1 MSDPA
6 ELPVDGVETVG
17 HTSGAVRTDAVAPR
31 LRSAVPA
38 DLEQIIADIG
48 DIGDGPAPRT

>member
-17 HTSGAVRTDAVAPR
+17 YTSGAVRTDAAAPR

-48 DIGDGPAPRT
+48 DGPAPRV

>member
-6 ELPVDGVETVG
+6 ELPVDGVESVG
-17 HTSGAVRTDAVAPR
+17 YTSGAVRTETAAPR

-48 DIGDGPAPRT
+48 DGPAPRA

>member
-6 ELPVDGVETVG
+6 ERPADGVESVG
-17 HTSGAVRTDAVAPR
+17 YISGAGRADATAPL

-48 DIGDGPAPRT
+48 DGPAPRT

>member
-17 HTSGAVRTDAVAPR
+17 YTSGADRTDAAAAPR

-38 DLEQIIADIG
+38 DLEQIIADL
-48 DIGDGPAPRT
+48 GDGPAPRT

>member
-6 ELPVDGVETVG
+6 ERPVDGVESVG
-17 HTSGAVRTDAVAPR
+17 YISGTGRADAAAPR

-48 DIGDGPAPRT
+48 DGPAPRT

>member
-6 ELPVDGVETVG
+6 ERPVDGVETVG
-17 HTSGAVRTDAVAPR
+17 YTSGTGRTDAAAPR

-48 DIGDGPAPRT
+48 DGPAPRT